1 VADPDPPK
9 IGARIR
15 QRREEAGLSLSRLA
29 QEASVSKGYL
39 WNLEKGETDGRP
51 SGRTLYQ
58 IARALGTTMAD
69 LLGREVLPDSPREVP
84 DSLLRFADKEELTDV
99 DVRMLASVITGAIK
113 WGDAIFASVQVRRLD
128 GHTLWPPP

>member
-29 QEASVSKGYL
+29 HEAGVSKGYL
-39 WNLEKGETDGRP
+39 WNLEKGETEGRP

-69 LLGREVLPDSPREVP
+69 LLGREVLPGSPTEIP
-84 DSLLRFADKEELTDV
+84 DSLRHFADREGLTDV
-99 DVRMLASVITGAIK
+99 DVRMLASVNFRGRQPTNDEPWALVWGAIK
-113 WGDAIFASVQVRRLD
+113 ASVRASN
-128 GHTLWPPP
+128 P

>member
-1 VADPDPPK
+1 VADPDPPT

-29 QEASVSKGYL
+29 HEAGVSKGYL
-39 WNLEKGETDGRP
+39 WNLEKEETDGRP

-69 LLGREVLPDSPREVP
+69 LLGREVLADSPTEVP
-84 DSLLRFADKEELTDV
+84 DSLRRFADREGLTDV
-99 DVRMLASVITGAIK
+99 DVRMLASVNFRGRQPTNHEGWALVWGAIK
-113 WGDAIFASVQVRRLD
+113 ASVRASN
-128 GHTLWPPP
+128 P